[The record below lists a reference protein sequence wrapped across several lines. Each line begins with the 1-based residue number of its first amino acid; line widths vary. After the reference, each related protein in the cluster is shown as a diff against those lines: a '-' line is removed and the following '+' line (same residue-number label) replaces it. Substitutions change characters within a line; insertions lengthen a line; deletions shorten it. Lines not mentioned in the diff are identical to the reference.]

1 MRYFFTPMK
10 GHIMLDFTPVRD
22 RTLSFTDLC
31 RDLAKTDLHTLTD
44 EMIDTML
51 AIIASATDDDVVFTP
66 DDPEAN
72 DTFGIPEEKDLA
84 WTLGHVIVH
93 VTASAE
99 ESAALALTLARGL
112 PVEGRSRYEVPW
124 RTVHNAAQLHHRLE
138 DSRRMRH
145 AMLDAWP
152 DEPHLDMT
160 YTPYSRLGPINAVTR
175 FVLGLSHDDAHIGQ
189 LHKIMLQA
197 KAAHNAVHTAH

>member
-1 MRYFFTPMK
+1 
-10 GHIMLDFTPVRD
+10 MLDFTPVRNK
-22 RTLSFTDLC
+22 TLSFTDFC
-31 RDLAKTDLHTLTD
+31 RDLTKANLYTLTD

-51 AIIASATDDDVVFTP
+51 AIITDAQDEDVDFVP
-66 DDPEAN
+66 QDPEAN
-72 DTFGIPEEKDLA
+72 DTFGIPEERDLA

-93 VTASAE
+93 VTASSE

-124 RTVHNAAQLHHRLE
+124 RTVHTVAQLRHRLE
-138 DSRRMRH
+138 ESRRMRR

-152 DEPHLDMT
+152 DEPHLDIT
-160 YTPYSRLGPINAVTR
+160 YTPYPSVGPINAVVR
-175 FVLGLSHDDAHIGQ
+175 FVFGLSHDDAHIGQ
-189 LHKIMLQA
+189 LHKIMRQA